1 MQLIIFHY
9 DQEQLL
15 TNTELNSENTKILH
29 GIENTISYGVRHL
42 QNAKEKLDLCTDKNG
57 PSIVIELN
65 VYKDNYI
72 KARNRGVKIR
82 FIAEITRDNI
92 QYCKELRQYV
102 DELRH
107 LDGLKGAMAVSES
120 EFVGTSILREKQ
132 YLTQLLYSQEKEI
145 VEQQQYIF
153 DTFWKNS
160 IPADLKIR
168 DIEEGIEPVKTEV
181 IENPEDIIKK
191 VIEICNQSLFLCI
204 CTNIDGMRWGYNHLI
219 EFYREILKKSKN
231 VNQAGIKWITAIN
244 NKEDI
249 GIVKSLIQE
258 GIQIRHVFDMPFVN
272 FAISNKHFVATIE
285 KFGITKNLASVL
297 ISNDPSYLEYDH
309 KIFDKLWT
317 NGIDAKSRIEELE
330 KGRQVNMK
338 IIPSPEESLTLTNE
352 LFSHAKNEI
361 LIVLHSINGVM
372 RAERAWAFRF
382 LDELGSKSVKVK
394 VLTALDYTNYHT
406 INELISNYPHI
417 EFRSLQFSLPIF
429 NRMIILD
436 RAKTMIWEIK
446 NDNKDNF
453 IEESGMAIYIESE
466 QTALS
471 YVSIFNNLWKQS
483 EIYDELHDAYER
495 LTLNDK
501 MQKEFIGL
509 VAHELRTP
517 VAPIIGLCELLKNK
531 LKDNEQI
538 ELLDRLINNTEKLQ
552 ILIEK
557 ILDVTRIEGKLFRLQ
572 KEKFNLNQF
581 ILDVVKGFKD
591 NFIGNV
597 KINQIKFEFDNR
609 LTKENYWV
617 TADKTKIEQVISNLI
632 ENSIKSI
639 SNQGTEKART
649 GIISIDIEKKE
660 IVSDI
665 NNYDTKVPY
674 VVISIKDNGKGI
686 DSEILPKLFTKFAS
700 KSLYGTGLGR
710 YLSKN
715 IIEAHG
721 GKIWGTNNLNG
732 EGAVFSFSLPLH
744 SSIA

>member
-1 MQLIIFHY
+1 MT
-9 DQEQLL
+9 D
-15 TNTELNSENTKILH
+15 TGVNSENTKILH

-42 QNAKEKLDLCTDKNG
+42 QNATEKLDLCTDKNG
-57 PSIVIELN
+57 PSIVIELDI
-65 VYKDNYI
+65 YKDNYI

-92 QYCKELRQYV
+92 HYCKELRQYV

-107 LDGLKGAMAVSES
+107 LDGLKGAIAVSES

-160 IPADLKIR
+160 ISADLKIR

-181 IENPEDIIKK
+181 LENPEDILKK
-191 VIEICNQSLFLCI
+191 TIEICNQSSFLCI
-204 CTNIDGMRWGYNHLI
+204 CTNIGGMRLGYNHLI
-219 EFYREILKKSKN
+219 EFYREILKRPKN
-231 VNQAGIKWITAIN
+231 EKQERIKWITSIN
-244 NKEDI
+244 NKEDT
-249 GIVKSLIQE
+249 GIVKLLIQE
-258 GIQIRHVFDMPFVN
+258 GIHVRHVFDMPFVN
-272 FAISNKHFVATIE
+272 FTISNRHFASTIE
-285 KFGITKNLASVL
+285 KLGITKNLASVL
-297 ISNDPSYLEYDH
+297 ISNDPLYLDYYH
-309 KIFDKLWT
+309 KIFDKLWN
-317 NGIDAKSRIEELE
+317 NGIDAKSRIEDLE
-330 KGRQVNMK
+330 KGSQVNMK

-361 LIVLHSINGVM
+361 LIILHSINGVM
-372 RAERAWAFRF
+372 RTERARGFRI
-382 LDELGSKSVKVK
+382 LDELGSKSIKVK
-394 VLTALDYTNYHT
+394 VLTALDYTNRHT
-406 INELISNYPHI
+406 IDDLKSNYPRI

-446 NDNKDNF
+446 DDDKDNF
-453 IEESGMAIYIESE
+453 IEALGMAIYIESE

-483 EIYDELHDAYER
+483 EIYDELHDAYEH
-495 LTLNDK
+495 LTLHDK
-501 MQKEFIGL
+501 MQKEFIEL

-517 VAPIIGLCELLKNK
+517 LTPIIGLSERLRDK
-531 LKDNEQI
+531 LKDSEQI
-538 ELLDRLINNTEKLQ
+538 ELLDVVINNSKKLQ
-552 ILIEK
+552 NLTEK
-557 ILDVTRIEGKLFRLQ
+557 ILDVTRIEGKLFKLQ
-572 KEKFNLNQF
+572 KEKFSLNQF
-581 ILDVVKGFKD
+581 MLDVVKGFED
-591 NFIGNV
+591 NFKGND
-597 KINQIKFEFDNR
+597 KSNQIKFEYDNR
-609 LTKENYWV
+609 LKKENYWI
-617 TADKTKIEQVISNLI
+617 TADKTKIGQVISNLI

-639 SNQGTEKART
+639 LNEGMEKART
-649 GIISIDIEKKE
+649 GIISIAIEKKE

-665 NNYDTKVPY
+665 NSYDTKVPF
-674 VVISIKDNGKGI
+674 VVVSIKDNGKGI

-700 KSLYGTGLGR
+700 KSFYGTGLGL

-732 EGAVFSFSLPLH
+732 EGAAFSFSLPLY
-744 SSIA
+744 SYMA